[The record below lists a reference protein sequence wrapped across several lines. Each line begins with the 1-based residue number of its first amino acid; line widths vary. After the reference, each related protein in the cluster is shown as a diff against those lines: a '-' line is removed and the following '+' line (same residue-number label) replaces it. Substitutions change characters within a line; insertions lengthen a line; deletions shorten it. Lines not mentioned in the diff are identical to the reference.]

1 MKMPQEVIS
10 RDAIVDL
17 QRWRLPDMTAVAARA
32 QPMEA
37 SGESITAQS
46 VALPTAEELQA
57 IYGQAEREGRE
68 QGQRE
73 GYAAGYAE
81 GMAAAAQDRQALRQ
95 ILHDFS
101 LPLRALDVS
110 VEQALL
116 ALALEIAR
124 QVIRHELNLRPELL
138 LPLLREA
145 LRVVPIRSKP
155 PSIRL
160 HPDDLALVERLMPE
174 LTEQGVVLQ
183 ADAELE
189 RGGVLMAASLDVDA
203 ARPDRRWQGRE
214 FDHAATQLDLRLETR
229 WRETLDQLFGEIST

>member
-1 MKMPQEVIS
+1 MKLPQEVIS
-10 RDAIVDL
+10 RDTIGDL
-17 QRWRLPDMTAVAARA
+17 QRWQLPDMTVVAVRA
-32 QPMEA
+32 PPMEA
-37 SGESITAQS
+37 AGESISAQS
-46 VALPTAEELQA
+46 VVLPTADELQA

-68 QGQRE
+68 QGNQQ

-81 GMAAAAQDRQALRQ
+81 GMAAAAQDQQALQQ
-95 ILHDFS
+95 ILHGFS
-101 LPLRALDVS
+101 MPLRALDVS
-110 VEQALL
+110 VEQSLL
-116 ALALEIAR
+116 ALAMEIAR
-124 QVIRHELNLRPELL
+124 QVIRHELILRPESL

-145 LRVVPIRSKP
+145 LRAVPVRSAQ

-189 RGGVLMAASLDVDA
+189 RGGVLVAASLDAEV